1 MSRST
6 ISKMLGILDL
16 NYWQKFNISTKIIK
30 LISKLLNTI
39 FKFDLVSIK
48 AKLNE
53 IKILVYIN
61 KLTPADKVII

>member
-1 MSRST
+1 
-6 ISKMLGILDL
+6 MLGILDL